1 MMKTTLI
8 KDLYGEIERLKG
20 GERLLAMAE
29 QIEKMGVTIETHY
42 KVSEDLLSTAEEYQL
57 PIQKS
62 LKFIHLFLKCFD
74 SSSMHFAVR
83 LRKDLKD
90 NASLF
95 EKIGEHLQG
104 VGKLCH
110 SFLETHDKAVKDMR
124 KKLTNSRALYASHIE
139 ALQNVVSMH
148 KAILIVGVEDMSTLA
163 SSDAQSIENYLA
175 SEDVQADSIFDDLW
189 SALSTHQ
196 GEMAIFARELHQEQT
211 KSDAE
216 KHIANIS
223 NLVSHHILRQKEL
236 VHKMIEI
243 SSMFILLLIQR
254 VSLCSVSNSE
264 SAFKH
269 YKKTNASVN
278 EMCTKHVKSLASFI
292 RIVVEQDVATN
303 NEDMLQHIDASLH
316 KLINKVFF
324 SSDMS
329 AKERESVSGI
339 VTTTETHT
347 KTLDLLRKDHS
358 GQATVMEKKTQETFQ
373 ERFM

>member
-62 LKFIHLFLKCFD
+62 LKFIHLKLSATEKILQETSKLLANTEEELKKCRYAMKGIL
-74 SSSMHFAVR
+74 SYLNRVKVVR
-83 LRKDLKD
+83 L
-90 NASLF
+90 
-95 EKIGEHLQG
+95 
-104 VGKLCH
+104 
-110 SFLETHDKAVKDMR
+110 AVKDMR

>member
-1 MMKTTLI
+1 
-8 KDLYGEIERLKG
+8 
-20 GERLLAMAE
+20 MAE

-42 KVSEDLLSTAEEYQL
+42 KKILQETSKLLANTEEE
-57 PIQKS
+57 
-62 LKFIHLFLKCFD
+62 LKKCRYAMKGIL
-74 SSSMHFAVR
+74 SYLNRVKVVR
-83 LRKDLKD
+83 L
-90 NASLF
+90 
-95 EKIGEHLQG
+95 
-104 VGKLCH
+104 
-110 SFLETHDKAVKDMR
+110 AVKDMR

-292 RIVVEQDVATN
+292 RDSSYSIEQHVFLRLI
-303 NEDMLQHIDASLH
+303 LQEL
-316 KLINKVFF
+316 
-324 SSDMS
+324 
-329 AKERESVSGI
+329 
-339 VTTTETHT
+339 
-347 KTLDLLRKDHS
+347 
-358 GQATVMEKKTQETFQ
+358 
-373 ERFM
+373 

>member
-1 MMKTTLI
+1 
-8 KDLYGEIERLKG
+8 
-20 GERLLAMAE
+20 MAE

-42 KVSEDLLSTAEEYQL
+42 KKILQETSKLLANTEEE
-57 PIQKS
+57 
-62 LKFIHLFLKCFD
+62 LKKCRYAMKGIL
-74 SSSMHFAVR
+74 SYLNRVKVVR
-83 LRKDLKD
+83 L
-90 NASLF
+90 
-95 EKIGEHLQG
+95 
-104 VGKLCH
+104 
-110 SFLETHDKAVKDMR
+110 AVKDMR

-196 GEMAIFARELHQEQT
+196 GEMAIFARELHQVLIITSFLGVHVQFFMLFFQALNMMTLEQT

-292 RIVVEQDVATN
+292 RDSSYSIEQHVFLRLI
-303 NEDMLQHIDASLH
+303 LQEL
-316 KLINKVFF
+316 
-324 SSDMS
+324 
-329 AKERESVSGI
+329 
-339 VTTTETHT
+339 
-347 KTLDLLRKDHS
+347 
-358 GQATVMEKKTQETFQ
+358 
-373 ERFM
+373 